1 MLIELKLKTQAQLYN
16 SLDPAP
22 FHERD
27 LDADAADY
35 IREAMQE
42 LHAHAK
48 VKLVIHLQ
56 EAAAPDTV
64 RDVSDAIHH
73 YFEYR
78 ARTRQMELKQLLR
91 IGRISLV
98 VGLAF
103 MAFCFELSQLL
114 AGSDNT
120 FASISREGLIII
132 GWVAMWRPI
141 DIFLYSWWP
150 IRGEIRL
157 YQRIARLDI
166 EVKGL

>member
-1 MLIELKLKTQAQLYN
+1 MLVELKLKTQAQLYN

-42 LHAHAK
+42 LHAHEK
-48 VKLVIHLQ
+48 VKLVVHLQ
-56 EAAAPDTV
+56 EAPGSGTADEV
-64 RDVSDAIHH
+64 RDAIRH
-73 YFEYR
+73 YFGYR

-114 AGSDNT
+114 ADSNST

-150 IRGEIRL
+150 IRSEIKL
-157 YQRIARLDI
+157 YERIASMEI
-166 EVKGL
+166 EVNSP